1 MSAMVENS
9 WTLYNFPGMAVMTG
23 QGARIDSAN
32 VRRLFDAAA
41 HPKLRYFRI
50 TPAYI

>member
-1 MSAMVENS
+1 MPENS

-32 VRRLFDAAA
+32 VRVGVNSHA
-41 HPKLRYFRI
+41 
-50 TPAYI
+50 